1 MVIQETGMQ
10 PIQFD
15 EALIR
20 RYGGRGPRY
29 TSYPTA
35 VQFHEFDEA
44 QYKRQCVLSNE
55 RNDGPLSLYL
65 HIPYCHT
72 LCYYCGCNKV
82 VTRNRDRAEDYLQHL
97 FREVELQSALFD
109 DERVVEQLHL
119 GGGTPTYLSEEQLAS
134 VMAKLAEHFRLRG
147 DGRQEF
153 SIEIDPRSIQP
164 GMVAALAGMGFNRL
178 SMGVQDFDPEV
189 QKAVNRIQP
198 PEDTLPLIQQARDA
212 GFRSVSIDL
221 IYGLPMQT
229 PERFDRTLDTVLEA
243 QPDRISVYSYA
254 HLPQMFRA
262 QRLIRPEDL
271 PSDDVKLALLG
282 HTIQRLGGEGYEY
295 IGMDHFAR
303 NDDELA
309 IARENGTMQRNFQ
322 GYSTHADTELIAL
335 GASSIGRV
343 ADCYSQHTRH
353 DHDYARSIEEG
364 HLPVERGLIMSDED
378 KLRGKVIQSIMCRDR
393 LIFSEIEQRFDIDFR
408 SRFADELA
416 DLAPL
421 AEDGLVEV
429 DDASIRVTPTGRLL
443 LRAIAM
449 VFDGYLRAK
458 AEPQRF
464 SKII

>member
-1 MVIQETGMQ
+1 MQ
-10 PIQFD
+10 AIQFD

-35 VQFHEFDEA
+35 VQFRDFTEEE
-44 QYKRQCVLSNE
+44 YRQQAALSNE
-55 RNDGPLSLYL
+55 RRDGPLSLYL

-82 VTRNRDRAEDYLQHL
+82 VTRNRDRAVQYLQHL
-97 FREVELQSALFD
+97 FREVEMQAALFD
-109 DERVVEQLHL
+109 ADRVVEQLHL
-119 GGGTPTYLSEEQLAS
+119 GGGTPTYLSEEQLRG
-134 VMAKLAEHFRLRG
+134 VMEKLAANFRLLG

-153 SIEIDPRSIQP
+153 SIEIDPRSIDA
-164 GMVAALAGMGFNRL
+164 GMVPALADMGFNRL

-198 PEDTLPLIQQARDA
+198 PEDTLPIIREARDA

-229 PERFDRTLDTVLEA
+229 RERFDRTLDTVLEA
-243 QPDRISVYSYA
+243 SPDRISVYSYA

-271 PSDDVKLALLG
+271 PSDDEKLGLLR
-282 HTIQRLGGEGYEY
+282 HTIERLCSEGYEY

-303 NDDELA
+303 TDDELA
-309 IARENGTMQRNFQ
+309 IARVNGTMQRNFQ
-322 GYSTHADTELIAL
+322 GYSTHADTELIGL
-335 GASSIGRV
+335 GASSIGRI
-343 ADCYSQHTRH
+343 ADCFSQHTRH
-353 DHDYARSIEEG
+353 DHDYGRRLEEG
-364 HLPVERGLIMSDED
+364 HLPVVRGLIMNDDD
-378 KLRGKVIQSIMCRDR
+378 KLRAAVIQSIMCRDH
-393 LIFSEIEQRFDIDFR
+393 LVFSDIEQRFDIDFA
-408 SRFADELA
+408 SYFKDELA

-421 AEDGLVEV
+421 QDDGLVEL
-429 DDASIRVTPTGRLL
+429 SEETIEVTATGRLL

-449 VFDGYLRAK
+449 VFDAYLRAQ
-458 AEPQRF
+458 AAPERF

>member
-1 MVIQETGMQ
+1 MQ
-10 PIQFD
+10 KIQFD

-35 VQFHEFDEA
+35 VQFHEFTEE
-44 QYKRQCVLSNE
+44 QYRQQAALSNR

-72 LCYYCGCNKV
+72 LCYYCGCNKM
-82 VTRNRDRAEDYLQHL
+82 VTRNRDRAAQYLEHL
-97 FREVELQSALFD
+97 FREVELQSELFD
-109 DERVVEQLHL
+109 EGRVVEQLHL
-119 GGGTPTYLSEEQLAS
+119 GGGTPTYLSEEQLRG
-134 VMAKLAEHFRLRG
+134 VMAKLGEHFRLRG

-153 SIEIDPRSIQP
+153 SIEIDPRSIRP
-164 GMVAALAGMGFNRL
+164 GMVAALADMGFNRL

-198 PEDTLPLIQQARDA
+198 PEETLPLIGQARDA

-221 IYGLPMQT
+221 IYGLPKQT
-229 PERFDRTLDTVLEA
+229 RERFDRTLDTVLEA
-243 QPDRISVYSYA
+243 GPDRISVYSYA

-262 QRLIRPEDL
+262 QRLIMQEDL
-271 PSDDVKLALLG
+271 PSDDEKLGLLR
-282 HTIQRLGGEGYEY
+282 HTIERLTGEGYVY

-303 NDDELA
+303 ADDELA

-322 GYSTHADTELIAL
+322 GYSTHADTELIGL
-335 GASSIGRV
+335 GASSIGRI
-343 ADCYSQHTRH
+343 ADCFSQHEKH
-353 DHDYARSIEEG
+353 DHEYGHRLEEG
-364 HLPVERGLIMSDED
+364 HLPVVRGLVMNDDD
-378 KLRGKVIQSIMCRDR
+378 KLRAAVIQSIMCRDR
-393 LIFSEIEQRFDIDFR
+393 LV
-408 SRFADELA
+408 FADVEERFGIEFERYFAAELA

-421 AEDGLVEV
+421 ADDGLVEL
-429 DDASIRVTPTGRLL
+429 DARGIVVTPTGRLL

-449 VFDGYLRAK
+449 VFDAYLRAR
-458 AEPQRF
+458 AAPERF